1 MSGYLKQ
8 KLFEALHSLVSAGEL
23 DSRLTF
29 AGSALVVL
37 QDRDVPEECRERF
50 ASIRSRLF
58 ATPLSSEKSYM
69 PHQMSEDD
77 AKALSR
83 DILGLYTEVMGGL

>member
-1 MSGYLKQ
+1 MSNYLKQ

-29 AGSALVVL
+29 AASSLVTL
-37 QDRDVPEECRERF
+37 QDRDVPAPYRVRF
-50 ASIRSRLF
+50 AAIRSRLF
-58 ATPLSSEKSYM
+58 ATPLSSETSYV
-69 PHQMSEDD
+69 PRQMSEEDS
-77 AKALSR
+77 KALSR